1 MLLAQRER
9 QRLAADAEAAA
20 AKQRSNGARA
30 DRTTLVTQTKERSGF
45 NAALNQNGATPSQQR
60 VVSPHALPS
69 RRVKHKRQISDPV
82 VTKFSPIEEDR
93 DVEHAMNAKMRA
105 DFDTVRRPEVRHV
118 DATTRTVQTRNSP
131 NVFVTQIS
139 KKPIPSSKLS
149 TSLSRSSEVLHDYSI
164 VERDARLMN
173 SQSESC
179 LPVTTPPQCRTPTFE
194 ERRKKERRKNELQQE
209 IDKRKRQLEEA
220 MLMAEANNV
229 EPEVHDICFQHVR
242 AADKAAAGIIKP
254 IDYGPT
260 EQEDYYSDL
269 VYSEPNDEE
278 LSYSSTEYLAHK
290 CERYPRATSHGH
302 GYVPVEFLSDSE
314 YDIQC
319 RSRHSNQNLLTTV
332 GSAPSPGCGYSAAT
346 HHAGMSGRLAANLS
360 RPCDN
365 DRFPVC
371 GAVDQLADCEF
382 AANLTDASTTPGSE
396 AGPSAMPLLADV
408 QHRSRTLVRNIGSR
422 PLSDDL
428 EKYYFAKDP
437 LNTMYRADSDRSLGD
452 SDENVM
458 EGGVTIKQHVDQ
470 RPPAPTNRNRSK
482 YDFPTKRILL
492 THDPKDRVVKGN
504 TMGMRIVGGKLIPGG
519 GGEVG
524 AYVAAIY
531 PGGVAEQLHGE
542 LREGDQ
548 VLEWNGIT
556 LTGKTFEEVQRTI
569 AQPNG
574 ELELVVR
581 PGAEMAD
588 QKHSSTMSTLCSD
601 SCHSS
606 YDNLDSVSDD
616 NDYEH
621 LPDTGVD
628 LDPTKL
634 SPGASVTSSQP
645 DLDMTPSLSTSASSE
660 QTDPASTDSPS
671 DAAAKPHVTSRD
683 PSVGRQQKQADAI
696 PDSRQDTDFGDIQL
710 QLSHDD
716 YDGTL
721 NVHVIQARNLQP
733 KDKNGFSDPYVKVY
747 LLPGRSPEKKRRTK
761 YIARSLDPEWHQT
774 LVFMN
779 IPRAQLVSKT
789 LEVTV
794 WDYDRFKPND
804 FLGEVLIELSE
815 RRSLDN
821 KPHWYQLRAHSD
833 STDFA
838 SRSPPPGGASLAP
851 KSPSHKR
858 DTKEKSPK
866 NRRQTKR
873 DPSPGVSLIYFGL
886 ACITL
891 HLSANSLFIAGRS
904 YIVTSVFGT
913 VKPRFTVISE
923 VQPPRSKS
931 NPRTVPNCLHI
942 LHISEVSRSYKVTSL
957 FA

>member
-1 MLLAQRER
+1 MTSRVRAPPVADKPHPPATLPKPRIAVGASKQTSVASVSGLVSRTQSPPTKAATKANTLATTQAPGVGLGRVCENGVRPAAANVTSGNATRPSSIVDRPATNAIRPRASARAPPAPRREEETTSVRGIRVPVDVKFLKQRLKEEIQIVTASRRLRIDEQDEIRRMEMLLAQRER

-118 DATTRTVQTRNSP
+118 EATTRTVQTRNSP

-302 GYVPVEFLSDSE
+302 GHGHGHDHPTYVPVEFLSDSE

-428 EKYYFAKDP
+428 EKYYFAKGTTHSK
-437 LNTMYRADSDRSLGD
+437 LSLLLRRALTHTLYLSIYLCSC
-452 SDENVM
+452 
-458 EGGVTIKQHVDQ
+458 Q
-470 RPPAPTNRNRSK
+470 RPPN
-482 YDFPTKRILL
+482 
-492 THDPKDRVVKGN
+492 
-504 TMGMRIVGGKLIPGG
+504 
-519 GGEVG
+519 
-524 AYVAAIY
+524 
-531 PGGVAEQLHGE
+531 
-542 LREGDQ
+542 
-548 VLEWNGIT
+548 
-556 LTGKTFEEVQRTI
+556 
-569 AQPNG
+569 
-574 ELELVVR
+574 LVV
-581 PGAEMAD
+581 
-588 QKHSSTMSTLCSD
+588 
-601 SCHSS
+601 
-606 YDNLDSVSDD
+606 
-616 NDYEH
+616 
-621 LPDTGVD
+621 
-628 LDPTKL
+628 
-634 SPGASVTSSQP
+634 SPFP
-645 DLDMTPSLSTSASSE
+645 FP
-660 QTDPASTDSPS
+660 
-671 DAAAKPHVTSRD
+671 
-683 PSVGRQQKQADAI
+683 
-696 PDSRQDTDFGDIQL
+696 F
-710 QLSHDD
+710 
-716 YDGTL
+716 
-721 NVHVIQARNLQP
+721 
-733 KDKNGFSDPYVKVY
+733 
-747 LLPGRSPEKKRRTK
+747 
-761 YIARSLDPEWHQT
+761 
-774 LVFMN
+774 
-779 IPRAQLVSKT
+779 RAC
-789 LEVTV
+789 
-794 WDYDRFKPND
+794 
-804 FLGEVLIELSE
+804 VL
-815 RRSLDN
+815 
-821 KPHWYQLRAHSD
+821 
-833 STDFA
+833 
-838 SRSPPPGGASLAP
+838 
-851 KSPSHKR
+851 
-858 DTKEKSPK
+858 
-866 NRRQTKR
+866 
-873 DPSPGVSLIYFGL
+873 
-886 ACITL
+886 
-891 HLSANSLFIAGRS
+891 
-904 YIVTSVFGT
+904 
-913 VKPRFTVISE
+913 
-923 VQPPRSKS
+923 
-931 NPRTVPNCLHI
+931 
-942 LHISEVSRSYKVTSL
+942 L
-957 FA
+957 FAINTAR